1 MPIVWPQGF
10 TLGVLLFLV
19 VSNVFPPTGCAETQ
33 TFSLEIRARKVVGTA
48 RTLRVKQGETA
59 LLRWTT
65 DEAVVLHLHGYD
77 IETRVKPGI
86 VAELTFKA
94 HATGRFPVTSH
105 GYGEHAHAGGHSET
119 ALVYIEVLPR

>member
-1 MPIVWPQGF
+1 MPIVWPKAF

-19 VSNVFPPTGCAETQ
+19 VSSVLPPTGCAEPQ
-33 TFSLEIRARKVVGTA
+33 TFSLEIRGRKVVGTT
-48 RTLRVKQGETA
+48 RTLRVKQGETV

-77 IETRVKPGI
+77 IEAGVKPGV

-94 HATGRFPVTSH
+94 HATGRFPITSH
-105 GYGEHAHAGGHSET
+105 GYGEHTHAGGHGET